1 MAVIA
6 PMRESPAMELRF
18 GSWDN
23 TIQREVNT
31 KYHSTVVKGSD
42 EHWGPQT
49 VSKKS
54 FIVSPPMRI
63 KAVAVPADKYTVG
76 KSASQTPSLSPVR
89 VQEMQMN
96 QWLILS

>member
-54 FIVSPPMRI
+54 FIVSPPIRI

-96 QWLILS
+96 QWVILS